1 MSYTD
6 KNTIAVL
13 GMFDGMHIGH
23 RAVLENAR
31 RIKMMTGLP
40 IAVFTF
46 MGSAMLPKYGGRR
59 DVLLMNDEDKLAE
72 LRAQG
77 AEVITRA
84 GSDIFGYTPEQ
95 FFNYLIKEK
104 FGAKHVVCGYDFRF
118 GKERAGDIHTLRELC
133 GANGMELSTVPTTRG
148 GDPYLPISSTRI
160 RDLVRKGETE
170 KAAELLGHEM
180 YYTLPVVSG
189 KQLGRTIGFP
199 TMNQQI
205 PDFMVRPK
213 YGVYAARAVIDGTEY
228 PAMTDIGV
236 KPTVKS
242 DGEEIME
249 THIIGFEGDLYG
261 RTVRV
266 YLRRFIR
273 GERKFES
280 LDELR
285 LQLENDRNECSH
297 I

>member
-77 AEVITRA
+77 AAVITRA

-118 GKERAGDIHTLRELC
+118 GKDRAGDIHTLRELC
-133 GANGMELSTVPTTRG
+133 EANGMKLSTVPTTRG

-160 RDLVRKGETE
+160 RDLVREGEAE

-199 TMNQQI
+199 TVNQQI

-213 YGVYAARAVIDGTEY
+213 YGVYAARAVIDGTDY

-236 KPTVKS
+236 KPTVQS